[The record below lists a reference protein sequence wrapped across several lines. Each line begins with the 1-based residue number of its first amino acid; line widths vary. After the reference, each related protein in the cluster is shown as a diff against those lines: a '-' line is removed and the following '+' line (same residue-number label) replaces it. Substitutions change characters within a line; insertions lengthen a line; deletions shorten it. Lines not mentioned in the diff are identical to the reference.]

1 MWGGG
6 GGEGESRPGKDGLDH
21 LKPPL
26 HGFVARCCLVFLS

>member
-1 MWGGG
+1 MGWG

-26 HGFVARCCLVFLS
+26 HGFHG

>member
-6 GGEGESRPGKDGLDH
+6 GGEGESRLGKDGLDH

-26 HGFVARCCLVFLS
+26 HGFRG